1 MATLQTSTFTFLK
14 NLQKNNNRNWFAE
27 NKPKYETAK
36 ADFQNFFK
44 SVKKELE
51 KHDEIEATKI
61 YRIYRDVRFSKDKT
75 PYKKSMS
82 GFFTRATKWK
92 RGGYYF
98 HFQPG
103 GNSFAGGGFWM
114 PNKEDILRIR
124 QEIEMDDKPFRKVFN
139 NPSFKKTFG
148 QIGGEQLKTAPRGF
162 PKDHAAVDLLRH
174 KSFIC
179 SHKFTDKEMKDEKA
193 SKIVSDVF
201 KKMLPFFDLFSQV
214 LTTNLN
220 GEQI

>member
-1 MATLQTSTFTFLK
+1 MATIQTGTFTFLK
-14 NLQKNNNRNWFAE
+14 NLQKNNTRDWFTE

-36 ADFQNFFK
+36 ADFENFFN
-44 SVKKELE
+44 SVKKEIE
-51 KHDEIEATKI
+51 KHDEIEDTKI

-75 PYKKSMS
+75 PYKNSMS
-82 GFFTRATKWK
+82 GYYTRATKWK

-124 QEIEMDDKPFRKVFN
+124 QEIEMNDKPFRKVFN
-139 NPSFKKTFG
+139 SASFKKTFG
-148 QIGGEQLKTAPRGF
+148 QIDGEQLKTAPRGF
-162 PKDHAAVDLLRH
+162 PKDHTAVDLLRH

-179 SHKFTDKEMKDEKA
+179 SKKITDKELKEDKA
-193 SKIVSDVF
+193 VKLVSDTF
-201 KKMLPFFDLFSQV
+201 KKMRPFFDLFSQV

-220 GEQI
+220 GETV

>member
-1 MATLQTSTFTFLK
+1 MTVIQTSTFTFLK
-14 NLQKNNNRNWFAE
+14 KLQKNNNREWFAE
-27 NKPKYETAK
+27 NKPMYETAK
-36 ADFQNFFK
+36 ADFENFFK
-44 SVKKELE
+44 TVKKEIE
-51 KHDEIEATKI
+51 KHDEIESTKI

-75 PYKKSMS
+75 PYKGTMS
-82 GFFTRATKWK
+82 GYFTRATKWK

-98 HFQPG
+98 QIEPS

-114 PNKEDILRIR
+114 PAKEDILRIR

-139 NPSFKKTFG
+139 SASFKNTFG
-148 QIGGEQLKTAPRGF
+148 QIDGEQLKTAPRGF
-162 PKDHAAVDLLRH
+162 AKDHQAVDLLRH

-179 SHKFTDKEMKDEKA
+179 SHKFTDKALTEGNA
-193 SKIVSDVF
+193 SKLVADNF
-201 KKMLPFFDLFSQV
+201 KKLRPFFDLFSQI